1 MPHKQKP
8 QQEEESGEGA
18 PLWIISFADMISL
31 LMAFFVMLTTFSG
44 FGPAETAKLKKVG
57 KAVLSPNFYGGW
69 YKFHPKGAIGPQAL
83 AAGQLEK
90 GSEKPTLEEN
100 KGSGL
105 MAETEP
111 GDFRTHKIIL
121 VKSKKIFWA
130 TGTTLSKDG
139 RDFLGTMALFAGK
152 IPERIV
158 VSENGP
164 GDDPQLGL
172 LRAVSAVKYLNSK
185 GIPKDRC
192 SIGMK
197 GMMLDKNSDTER
209 MFEIAL
215 LDEKAYK

>member
-8 QQEEESGEGA
+8 QQEESGEGA

-44 FGPAETAKLKKVG
+44 FGPGETAKLQKVG
-57 KAVLSPNFYGGW
+57 IATLAPNYYGGW
-69 YKFHPKGAIGPQAL
+69 YKFQPKEAVGPQTI
-83 AAGQLEK
+83 AAGQIEK
-90 GSEKPTLEEN
+90 GSEKPTLEETQ
-100 KGSGL
+100 GSGL

-111 GDFRTHKIIL
+111 VDFRTHKIIL
-121 VKSKKIFWA
+121 IKSKKMFWA

-139 RDFLGTMALFAGK
+139 RDFLNTMALFAGK
-152 IPERIV
+152 MPERIV

-164 GDDPQLGL
+164 GGDPQLGL
-172 LRAVSAVKYLNSK
+172 LRAISAVKYLNSK

-192 SIGMK
+192 SISMIGMV
-197 GMMLDKNSDTER
+197 LDRNSDTER

-215 LDEKAYK
+215 LDETAYK